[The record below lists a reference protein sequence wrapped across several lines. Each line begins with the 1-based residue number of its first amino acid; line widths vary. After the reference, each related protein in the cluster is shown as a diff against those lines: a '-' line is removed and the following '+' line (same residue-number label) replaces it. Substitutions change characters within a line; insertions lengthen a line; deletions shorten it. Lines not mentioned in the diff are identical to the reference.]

1 MRALVQPGYAGRIDR
16 LRSLLTGPLVAVLAC
31 LGLALAA
38 PSAMAHNR
46 PAAQTGPPSGVDTS
60 SATLTG
66 TVDPNGSST
75 WFFFAYGVGGY
86 DSRTALTRAGDG
98 KGPVAVSA
106 HIGGLSPSTTYHV
119 RLIAFS
125 RHGFAG
131 GDDVPFTTATP
142 PAAVAPQPPAPLPS
156 QTTPAGAA
164 GSVAPPVVGQ
174 SVNVDVRSGKVTVK
188 VPGAAGYVPLTD
200 LTALPV
206 GSILDTRDG
215 SVTLRSA
222 LPGGT
227 TQAAIFHG
235 GLFEVRQPATA
246 GGLTELVLR
255 GALTGCSSR
264 GARAAATSK
273 KKRKPPR
280 RLWGNDSK
288 GKFRTRG
295 GSSVATVRGTAWYVE
310 DRCDGTLTRVSKG
323 SVSVYDRGR
332 KRTVI
337 VRAGHSYLARSI
349 R

>member
-1 MRALVQPGYAGRIDR
+1 VQPGYSERIDR
-16 LRSLLTGPLVAVLAC
+16 LRSLLTGPLIAVVAC

-38 PSAMAHNR
+38 PSAMAHGR
-46 PAAQTGPPSGVDTS
+46 PAAETGAATAVDAA
-60 SATLTG
+60 SATLVG
-66 TVDPNGSST
+66 AVDPNGSDT
-75 WFFFAYGVGGY
+75 WYFFAYGVDGY
-86 DSRTALTRAGDG
+86 DSRTPIAPAGDG
-98 KGPVAVSA
+98 ADAVAVSA
-106 HIGGLSPSTTYHV
+106 HVEGLSPATTYHV

-125 RHGFAG
+125 HHGFAR
-131 GDDVPFTTATP
+131 GDDVPFTTAAPAP
-142 PAAVAPQPPAPLPS
+142 PAAPQPPAPLPQ
-156 QTTPAGAA
+156 QTTTA
-164 GSVAPPVVGQ
+164 GSASSV
-174 SVNVDVRSGKVTVK
+174 VNVAVRSGKVIVK
-188 VPGAAGYVPLTD
+188 LPGAAGYVPLAD
-200 LTALPV
+200 VAALPV

-215 SVTLRSA
+215 SITLRSA
-222 LPGGT
+222 LGDGT

-235 GLFEVRQPATA
+235 GLFEVRQPKVA

-280 RLWGNDSK
+280 RLWGSDSK

-349 R
+349 P